1 MTTTFVLIK
10 SRDGEGG
17 EKRGL
22 VVDWQDGGAV
32 LHLGQEGKGRRE
44 TLANVLR
51 GGERKERG
59 GGRGREG
66 EEGREREISA
76 LLLNTLHQS
85 PYSLNGRFKA

>member
-44 TLANVLR
+44 TLANVLM
-51 GGERKERG
+51 GGERKMREKRE
-59 GGRGREG
+59 RGREG
-66 EEGREREISA
+66 EEGRERERDFSSSA
-76 LLLNTLHQS
+76 EHIASVTIH
-85 PYSLNGRFKA
+85 FKW